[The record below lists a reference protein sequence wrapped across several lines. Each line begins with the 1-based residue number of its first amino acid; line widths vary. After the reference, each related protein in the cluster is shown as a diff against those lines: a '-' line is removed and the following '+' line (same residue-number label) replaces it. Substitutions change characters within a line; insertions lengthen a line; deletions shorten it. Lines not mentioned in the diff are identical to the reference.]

1 MCFCYYY
8 SCCFSSF
15 GWHGVDPCRLKH
27 SESKKIMEIYINGT
41 EDEKKVLEDQYG
53 KKYLCTLRD
62 EFLTLNYLEE
72 NSKRCPKCLIK
83 IEVSVVR

>member
-1 MCFCYYY
+1 
-8 SCCFSSF
+8 
-15 GWHGVDPCRLKH
+15 
-27 SESKKIMEIYINGT
+27 MEIYINGS
-41 EDEKKVLEDQYG
+41 ENEKKVLEDQYG

-83 IEVSVVR
+83 IEVSRHWKVIIWTLMIEKH